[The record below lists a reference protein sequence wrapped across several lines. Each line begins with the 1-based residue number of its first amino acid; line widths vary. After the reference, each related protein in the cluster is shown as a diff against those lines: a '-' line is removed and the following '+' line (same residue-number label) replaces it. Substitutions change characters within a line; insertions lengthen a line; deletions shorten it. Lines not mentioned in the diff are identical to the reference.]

1 LSLHENL
8 VPCTALC
15 NTTYQTQPSRRTA
28 QATDPSE
35 AGYVSAP
42 RQATD
47 RSKRQRSAAT
57 ASANAGPRRTCRSG
71 FPVPAVCPS
80 PRKWRDERD
89 SGRTGGWRAAVV
101 RSRGR
106 LAGAAR
112 VLPCATESAR
122 RGNRRRRCRCCLA
135 LRAQAPVDDIPT
147 RRPGEG
153 DRPARRLAIQPHT
166 RALRRRCTRCS
177 ELVAPTD
184 AIARP
189 RQGRPA
195 DLPAARISSAWLG
208 FRP

>member
-1 LSLHENL
+1 MKTSSR
-8 VPCTALC
+8 ALRC
-15 NTTYQTQPSRRTA
+15 ATRHTRRNPPA
-28 QATDPSE
+28 E
-35 AGYVSAP
+35 LRRLRIRP
-42 RQATD
+42 RQATYPLRGKLRIGLRGSD
-47 RSKRQRSAAT
+47 RRQRPQRTPVLDERAGQGSPCRRSVPALASGAT
-57 ASANAGPRRTCRSG
+57 SGTPAGP
-71 FPVPAVCPS
+71 
-80 PRKWRDERD
+80 
-89 SGRTGGWRAAVV
+89 GGWRAAVV

-166 RALRRRCTRCS
+166 RALRRRYPRCS

-189 RQGRPA
+189 RQGRSA
-195 DLPAARISSAWLG
+195 DLPAARISPAWLG